1 MGVHRTVKQMG
12 KGDSKKPKKT
22 ITFEKWLTMTP
33 NGLGINQITKKFAS
47 NPFKNAIVQA
57 QIDNNH

>member
-12 KGDSKKPKKT
+12 KCDSKKPKKT

-33 NGLGINQITKKFAS
+33 NGLGINQNYQKIYK
-47 NPFKNAIVQA
+47 
-57 QIDNNH
+57 